1 MQEGEGTGEGLE
13 SGQQREHVLQEQGIC
28 SAFHTRVT
36 GDSLLKEAAC
46 SHQTGGNGEKPMSP
60 SSGMVRCVSGQPC
73 QLPEITSNKALPQP
87 LVKHLLCAGLWAH
100 ALWRLLPLTPTA
112 TSISPRNH
120 WAQSQGV
127 THSGPAV
134 ADATAQVRPGCV

>member
-60 SSGMVRCVSGQPC
+60 SSGMVRCVSGPVSSPVNYQ
-73 QLPEITSNKALPQP
+73 
-87 LVKHLLCAGLWAH
+87 
-100 ALWRLLPLTPTA
+100 RLLLTKLY
-112 TSISPRNH
+112 RNH
-120 WAQSQGV
+120 WLSTCCVLG
-127 THSGPAV
+127 SGHMPYGGYC
-134 ADATAQVRPGCV
+134 P